1 MNGQELL
8 IEKIKEIV
16 SYLTFVPKNRFSS
29 RGDDIQICETTY
41 LNVIISN
48 RTIFPRNIFRDPF
61 DIYIVDLIVPADY
74 KIKNGTVNIDMYTDE
89 GFGYPEF
96 TTIEDAIV
104 FIYNFKHNVENKTIE
119 GNSPEKI
126 TQKG

>member
-1 MNGQELL
+1 MNGQELP

-48 RTIFPRNIFRDPF
+48 RTVFPRNIFRDPF
-61 DIYIVDLIVPADY
+61 DIYIVDLIVPTDS

-89 GFGYPEF
+89 GYGYPEF
-96 TTIEDAIV
+96 KTIEDSII
-104 FIYNFKHNVENKTIE
+104 FINAFKNGSGKTFA
-119 GNSPEKI
+119 
-126 TQKG
+126 